1 MKKQF
6 SDRNTFFDLGIEKD
20 EDYFA
25 TLYCTLGGANK
36 KRAKTNKLA
45 LAYLRGEALSQ
56 EEREKVQKILDGSIY
71 KETKKEFKHCKLC
84 SDKFTSEILPN
95 ISSKYENWELCF
107 PTHPYTPAG
116 LMIYLKDRKN
126 SHIENVQDLS
136 QEQFE
141 EIIQI
146 MKDLYNKLSRE
157 SEYEVVGINILFNQ
171 ISKSQLCIH
180 GHLEPMIKDINNLE
194 LGCEIKDTRPYE
206 VLTPIL
212 NGQII
217 EKEGIYKEKEG
228 LRIDLDEI
236 DYEEALQILRKY
248 ESKMKQIIAHG
259 RKLQEGK
266 IESQNSIDDLLIHK
280 MSPAPVVYVY
290 LTYYREKVFLSIVP
304 EITLEPITS
313 IGEIKDER
321 DLYSIKI
328 NQYTKENT
336 NKVMR
341 QISPLVRPSI
351 KVSTNNEAQAGIER
365 LKQNIK
371 EILEER

>member
-1 MKKQF
+1 MEKQF
-6 SDRNTFFDLGIEKD
+6 SARNTFFDLNIEKD

-36 KRAKTNKLA
+36 KRAKMNKLA
-45 LAYLRGEALSQ
+45 LSYLN
-56 EEREKVQKILDGSIY
+56 EETLTDEELEKAKKILDGSIY
-71 KETKKEFKHCKLC
+71 KETKKEFEHCRLC
-84 SDKFTSEILPN
+84 SDKFTSEVLPN

-116 LMIYLKDRKN
+116 LMIYLKNRKS

-136 QEQFE
+136 KEQFE

-146 MKDLYNKLSRE
+146 MKDLYNKLSNE

-180 GHLEPMIKDINNLE
+180 GHLELMLKDINKLE
-194 LGCEIKDTRPYE
+194 VGCELKESRPYE
-206 VLTPIL
+206 TLTPIL
-212 NGQII
+212 NRQIE

-228 LRIDLDEI
+228 LRIDLGKI
-236 DYEEALQILRKY
+236 SYIEALRILEKY
-248 ESKMKQIIAHG
+248 ETKMKQIITHG
-259 RKLQEGK
+259 RKLQKGE
-266 IESQNSIDDLLIHK
+266 IERKNSIDDLLLHK
-280 MSPAPVVYVY
+280 MSPAPVDYVY

-304 EITLEPITS
+304 EITLEPINF
-313 IGEIKDER
+313 INKIKDEK

-328 NQYTKENT
+328 NQYAKYDSD
-336 NKVMR
+336 KVMK
-341 QISPLVRPSI
+341 QLSPLVRPSI
-351 KVSTNNEAQAGIER
+351 KVSTNNETKENIDK

-371 EILEER
+371 EVLEER